1 MTIEVA
7 FFATVIR
14 DPEPKT
20 SQSGKPYMR
29 INCRDGDGEQAQWIN
44 VTVFGDQVAEL
55 AGKVV
60 KGSRVYVEG
69 RLSLDEWTGQDGVK
83 RHGLSVAA
91 WRFELPK
98 IGRNRP
104 PRERGE
110 RPSISPRIAET
121 DELNDVLGF

>member
-1 MTIEVA
+1 MIDAA
-7 FFATVIR
+7 FFATVAR

-29 INCRDGDGEQAQWIN
+29 LNCRDGDGEQAQWIN

-60 KGSRVYVEG
+60 KGCRVYVEG
-69 RLSLDEWTGQDGVK
+69 RLSLDEWTASDGTK

-91 WRFELPK
+91 WRCELPK
-98 IGRNRP
+98 IGRNRHAASP
-104 PRERGE
+104 IVVRAAPRV
-110 RPSISPRIAET
+110 AEP
-121 DELNDVLGF
+121 ELNDALGF

>member
-1 MTIEVA
+1 MTIEAA
-7 FFATVIR
+7 FFATVAR
-14 DPEPKT
+14 NPEPKT
-20 SQSGKPYMR
+20 SQSGKSYMR
-29 INCRDGDGEQAQWIN
+29 LNCRDGDGEKVTWIN
-44 VTVFGDQVAEL
+44 VTIFGDLVREL

-91 WRFELPK
+91 WRCELPK

-104 PRERGE
+104 PPENGR
-110 RPSISPRIAET
+110 STLAPRAAEP
-121 DELNDVLGF
+121 ELNDALGF